1 METSI
6 YRGLGLV
13 ILLSLGACSK
23 PLLWLPGS
31 ALSGPEAQLSA
42 AVLPAEGG
50 VLIME
55 TRPADPYSVN
65 IGYTVIDGYIH
76 IDPAEERRWY
86 QHIKM
91 NSNVRIQLEGEEPVY
106 PAKAL
111 VVEDPQV
118 LAQFEPDRIVL
129 RIEPR

>member
-1 METSI
+1 MNFSMF
-6 YRGLGLV
+6 RVFGLV
-13 ILLSLGACSK
+13 VLLSLGACSK
-23 PLLWLPGS
+23 PLLWLPGG
-31 ALSGPEAQLSA
+31 ALSGPEAQFA
-42 AVLPAEGG
+42 AAKLPAEGG
-50 VLIME
+50 VLVLE

-65 IGYTVIDGYIH
+65 IGYTVIDGYMH

-86 QHIKM
+86 QHIKK
-91 NSNVRIQLEGEEPVY
+91 NASVRIQLEGAEVVY
-106 PAKAL
+106 PAKAV